1 MSTPLPTLVSAAG
14 NLTLDSPRPQ
24 PRTAA
29 PETSFSRTLSRKR
42 DAEPDPEPRAADA
55 GPGAQPPARAPDPG
69 RRAASPDAAARD
81 AEAPDP
87 ARGTAQSTD
96 PDAQEVQGQAAPGAD
111 DGRPQE
117 PTATDASS
125 APATAATG
133 APEAGSETSAANQ
146 MAALQQASAAV
157 DASPQA
163 AGSQAP
169 AEAQAPAG
177 SQAST
182 ASGVR
187 VETGPQTADIPTPVQ
202 APARQ
207 ENAPGTG
214 GDQPRPEGRANADAQ
229 GDGKGQQLKAGT
241 GLEGGKGFAGA
252 SETGTPGNPALG
264 RAVQVQSAV
273 QVENITGHA
282 PVAPAMTAAATVAN
296 VPATVGDGQGPAPP
310 NAQSQDQ
317 PNQFVNRVVRG
328 LSAMI
333 NQRGGVLNMRL
344 QPPEL
349 GQLRVQMTIARGVVT
364 AQFQPATTEVQAL
377 LDRSLGTLRTA
388 LESHGLAV
396 ERLSVQSVQQAG
408 GPTTRDAA
416 EEQTHQ
422 QRHHA
427 DAGEGRSRGRGDGQ
441 GETTP
446 RRFSF
451 RDENEFEMPE
461 PVAVPAGADES

>member
-42 DAEPDPEPRAADA
+42 DAEPDLEPRAADA
-55 GPGAQPPARAPDPG
+55 GAGAQPPARASDPG
-69 RRAASPDAAARD
+69 RRAATPDAAARG
-81 AEAPDP
+81 AEAPEPPPSP
-87 ARGTAQSTD
+87 AQATAQ
-96 PDAQEVQGQAAPGAD
+96 DAQEVHDQAAPGAD

-117 PTATDASS
+117 PNATEASS
-125 APATAATG
+125 VPGAAATG

-146 MAALQQASAAV
+146 MATLQQASAPAV
-157 DASPQA
+157 ASPQA
-163 AGSQAP
+163 AGSEAA
-169 AEAQAPAG
+169 AEAQALAGSQAPAG
-177 SQAST
+177 S
-182 ASGVR
+182 GPR
-187 VETGPQTADIPTPVQ
+187 LETGPQTADIPTPVQ
-202 APARQ
+202 APPRPDT
-207 ENAPGTG
+207 APGT
-214 GDQPRPEGRANADAQ
+214 GDQPRPEGRAADAQ
-229 GDGKGQQLKAGT
+229 GDGKGQQLKASG
-241 GLEGGKGFAGA
+241 GLQTGKGFASA
-252 SETGTPGNPALG
+252 SEAGTPGNAALG
-264 RAVQVQSAV
+264 RAAQVQSAV

-282 PVAPAMTAAATVAN
+282 PVVATTTAISAAAASS
-296 VPATVGDGQGPAPP
+296 AAAGEGQAPLSP

-328 LSAMI
+328 LSAMV

-377 LDRSLGTLRTA
+377 LDRSLATLRTA
-388 LESHGLAV
+388 LESHGLVV
-396 ERLSVQSVQQAG
+396 ERLSVQSAQQAG

-416 EEQTHQ
+416 EEQAQHQ
-422 QRHHA
+422 RGQH
-427 DAGEGRSRGRGDGQ
+427 DAAEGRSRGRGDGQ
-441 GETTP
+441 GDTTP
-446 RRFSF
+446 RRFALGN
-451 RDENEFEMPE
+451 ENEFEMPE